1 MDHERKIALEKKRH
15 ERQYFNKMLEENDRN
30 NEMKRLDREKGRLE
44 DINMQKAYAAMLDK
58 QEQDRLNEIAAR
70 ERRA

>member
-1 MDHERKIALEKKRH
+1 
-15 ERQYFNKMLEENDRN
+15 MLEENDRN

-58 QEQDRLNEIAAR
+58 
-70 ERRA
+70 